1 MYPIGTP
8 DAEKKSGVRRYP
20 YIIVPLDPP
29 TTPIPADAIY
39 LETLVFALEPYP
51 VEKVLSDYCKIKK
64 LDVEKFRCHSVVFAK
79 DMRQQGTGTLNI
91 QRDGDGFRM
100 GVNWRP

>member
-1 MYPIGTP
+1 MCHPSASDQG
-8 DAEKKSGVRRYP
+8 KSSKVRRFP

-79 DMRQQGTGTLNI
+79 DMRQQGTGTLHI